1 MRTVAN
7 ALVEL
12 AKDARAIFLQEPRLL
27 KLSAPTYVLGNIYQI
42 ISLAYLS
49 VSLRILQ
56 VTFMVTFGI

>member
-27 KLSAPTYVLGNIYQI
+27 KLSAPTYVLGNIYQTISI
-42 ISLAYLS
+42 IFLS
-49 VSLRILQ
+49 VSMRIL
-56 VTFMVTFGI
+56 